1 MMQGESLKQNQPI
14 DYSHEVKLIRSKP
27 MRYLLIALS
36 CFFLA
41 LGILGVLLPGLPTT
55 PFVLL
60 SAYLYAKSSAR
71 FYNWLMNQK
80 HMGPPL
86 RNWKETGSIPLKVKV
101 FAILVLTAT
110 LGPTIIFL
118 VPILAIKVGLAIIG
132 ILVAIFIATRPNS

>member
-1 MMQGESLKQNQPI
+1 MQGESLKQNQPI